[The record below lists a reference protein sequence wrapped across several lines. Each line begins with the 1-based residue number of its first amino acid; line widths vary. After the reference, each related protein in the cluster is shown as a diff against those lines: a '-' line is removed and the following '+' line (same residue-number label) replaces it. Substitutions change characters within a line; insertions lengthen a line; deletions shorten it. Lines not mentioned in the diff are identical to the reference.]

1 MYPEEVRNF
10 IAGNYSTADK
20 EFIKEWVK
28 EDPTR
33 EKELQ
38 ELKRVWQLTA
48 DLELTHEDEVEQA
61 WSVVKSKMDQSY
73 ADKPLE
79 LSSYSRDHNRSS
91 NNDGWKV
98 FLKVAAVLLV
108 AAGMFAV
115 YNYQDTEPEK
125 VVKKEQ
131 VFESTVRAE
140 YGEQVRFRMRDGTV
154 VTLNAG
160 SKIRHDNQFGDEN
173 RELYLAGEAYFEVN
187 NEGQKHPFV
196 VKTDDARIKDIG
208 TKFNINA
215 YEEKKATEVVVTE
228 GEVEVSPELEDSTN
242 PGKAVSVKQG
252 KMVNV
257 SRASDQLTIKE
268 ANINQALGWLNKKL
282 IFDNEQFE
290 DIVKRLERYYN
301 IEITIKDDSLKKKV
315 VKASFDN
322 ERVEKVMSVLAISLG
337 AKYEIEGD
345 SISFRSKDQF

>member
-10 IAGNYSTADK
+10 IAGNCSAADK
-20 EFIKEWVK
+20 EFVKEWVK

-48 DLELTHEDEVEQA
+48 DLELTDENEVEQA
-61 WSVVKSKMDQSY
+61 WSVVKFKMDQSH

-79 LSSYSRDHNRSS
+79 LSSHSRDHNRSK
-91 NNDGWKV
+91 NNDGWKT
-98 FLKVAAVLLV
+98 FLKVAALLLV
-108 AAGMFAV
+108 AAGIYAV
-115 YNYQDTEPEK
+115 YNYQDTDPKK
-125 VVKKEQ
+125 VVTKEQ
-131 VFESTVRAE
+131 VYESTVRAE

-160 SKIRHDNQFGDEN
+160 SKIRHDNQFGDKN
-173 RELYLAGEAYFEVN
+173 RELHLAGEAYFEVN
-187 NEGQKHPFV
+187 NEGQKHPFI
-196 VKTDDARIKDIG
+196 VKTEDARIKDIG

-215 YEEKKATEVVVTE
+215 YEEKETTEVVVSE
-228 GEVEVSPELEDSTN
+228 GVVEVSAQTEMPSQVNNT
-242 PGKAVSVKQG
+242 VSVKQG
-252 KMVNV
+252 KMINV
-257 SRASDQLTIKE
+257 SRASDQLIIKE

-282 IFDNEQFE
+282 IFDNERFE

-301 IEITIKDDSLKKKV
+301 IDITIKDDSLKKKV
-315 VKASFDN
+315 VKASFNN

-337 AKYEIEGD
+337 ANYEIEGD
-345 SISFRSKDQF
+345 SISFRSEDQF